1 MTPRQLRDRS
11 MKGQGWTH
19 RVSNLTAKPYLKLF
33 SEPVKA
39 QQSYGKGATFTNEEQ
54 QFYFLLWDKVTEL

>member
-19 RVSNLTAKPYLKLF
+19 RDTTLRSHPYLKLYDDT
-33 SEPVKA
+33 VM
-39 QQSYGKGATFTNEEQ
+39 QGHGKGATFTSEEQ
-54 QFYFLLWDKVTEL
+54 KFYFLLWDRVVEL